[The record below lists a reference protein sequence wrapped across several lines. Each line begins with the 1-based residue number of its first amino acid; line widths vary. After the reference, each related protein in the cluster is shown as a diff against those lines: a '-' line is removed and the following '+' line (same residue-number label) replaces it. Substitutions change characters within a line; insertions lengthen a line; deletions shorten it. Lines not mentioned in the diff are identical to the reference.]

1 MARKELTSHRRP
13 VGLNHPDRR
22 GILGNKMKEGKVIL
36 LHGFDREEIAK
47 ILKAVK
53 SVADDPKAIAFA
65 MSTPTN
71 LEWKIRDF
79 IDDVRGDHE
88 YLQKNPPNPPRRRDQ
103 PPFDSGKV

>member
-1 MARKELTSHRRP
+1 
-13 VGLNHPDRR
+13 
-22 GILGNKMKEGKVIL
+22 MKEGKVIL

-53 SVADDPKAIAFA
+53 SVAKDPQEIAFA

-71 LEWKIRDF
+71 LNWKIKDF

-88 YLQKNPPNPPRRRDQ
+88 YLRRNPPGPPRGPDQ
-103 PPFDSGKV
+103 PPSDARA

>member
-1 MARKELTSHRRP
+1 
-13 VGLNHPDRR
+13 
-22 GILGNKMKEGKVIL
+22 MKEGKVIL

-88 YLQKNPPNPPRRRDQ
+88 YLQKNPPAPPRRPDQ
-103 PPFDSGKV
+103 PPSGSDQA